1 MRDPKRIPK
10 VLAAVGRYWSLYPDL
25 RLGQLLGNFSVGYN
39 TEDDAILRALGMPE
53 DLEPAETFEEKV
65 ERITK
70 AYFQDSGVDGDLL
83 PMDWDEVHPG
93 DRESARYTVAF
104 VLRQAGIE

>member
-53 DLEPAETFEEKV
+53 DLEPTETYEDKV
-65 ERITK
+65 ERIAK
-70 AYFQDSGVDGDLL
+70 AWFESPGPEGDLVGL
-83 PMDWDEVHPG
+83 DWDTAHPG
-93 DRESARYTVAF
+93 DKDSARYNVAF